1 VTLRTNQK
9 RCRNFDRKIAAGN
22 KAVGVILS
30 AMTLKTAAFFAMIGM
45 ALLTLLVAVG
55 FIRDVSI
62 LLAGAI
68 AALAVLKSLIYL
80 VAGLGLTVFRYVFYK
95 AQS

>member
-1 VTLRTNQK
+1 
-9 RCRNFDRKIAAGN
+9 
-22 KAVGVILS
+22 
-30 AMTLKTAAFFAMIGM
+30 MTLKTAAFFAMIGM